1 MKKILLLL
9 VVLSAAAFNSFA
21 QSSKGD
27 GSGKF
32 SIGVDPG
39 LPVGNASDVSSFAIG
54 GDLKYSLPA
63 AENFDVSLSAGY
75 TTFIGKTVTIDFN
88 GQSVSGKASD
98 IKAIPVKLGG
108 RYNFDGA
115 SGFFGEVAFGAA
127 FIQDGGGTAF
137 LYAPGI
143 GYAMDGGFE
152 VGLRYEGWSKNG
164 SFSQIGLRVAYSFQ

>member
-21 QSSKGD
+21 QSSKSD

-32 SIGVDPG
+32 SIGIDPG
-39 LPVGNASDVSSFAIG
+39 LPVGDASNGYSFAIG

-75 TTFIGKTVTIDFN
+75 QTFIGKTITIDFD
-88 GQSVSGKASD
+88 GQSASGKVPSL
-98 IKAIPVKLGG
+98 KAIPVKLAG
-108 RYNFDGA
+108 RYNFNG
-115 SGFFGEVAFGAA
+115 STGFFGEVGLGAA

-152 VGLRYEGWSKNG
+152 VGVRYEGWSKNG
-164 SFSQIGLRVAYSFQ
+164 TFSQIGLRVAYSFQ

>member
-9 VVLSAAAFNSFA
+9 VVLSAVAFNSFA
-21 QSSKGD
+21 QSSKSD
-27 GSGKF
+27 DVGKF

-39 LPVGNASDVSSFAIG
+39 LPVGNASDYSSFAIG
-54 GDLKYSLPA
+54 GDLKYSIPA

-75 TTFIGKTVTIDFN
+75 TAFLGKTIN
-88 GQSVSGKASD
+88 GFKLPS
-98 IKAIPVKLGG
+98 IKGIPIKLAG
-108 RYNFDGA
+108 RYNFDG
-115 SGFFGEVAFGAA
+115 STGFFGEVAFGAA

-164 SFSQIGLRVAYSFQ
+164 SISQIGLRVAYSFQ

>member
-21 QSSKGD
+21 QTSKSD

-39 LPVGNASDVSSFAIG
+39 LPVGNASNYSSFAIG
-54 GDLKYSLPA
+54 GDLKYSIPA

-75 TTFIGKTVTIDFN
+75 TVFTGKTVTID
-88 GQSVSGKASD
+88 GVSGNYGDVKG
-98 IKAIPVKLGG
+98 IPVKLAG
-108 RYNFDGA
+108 RYNFDG
-115 SGFFGEVAFGAA
+115 STGFFAEVGLGAA

-164 SFSQIGLRVAYSFQ
+164 SISQIGLRVAYSFQ

>member
-9 VVLSAAAFNSFA
+9 VVLSAVAFNSFA
-21 QSSKGD
+21 QSSKSD

-39 LPVGNASDVSSFAIG
+39 LPVGNASNFSSFAIG
-54 GDLKYSLPA
+54 GDLKYSMPA

-75 TTFIGKTVTIDFN
+75 ETFLGKTVTVD
-88 GQSVSGKASD
+88 GVSGKYNSL
-98 IKAIPVKLGG
+98 KGIPVKIAG
-108 RYNFDGA
+108 RYNFEG
-115 SGFFGEVAFGAA
+115 SNGFFGEVGFGAA

-164 SFSQIGLRVAYSFQ
+164 SISQIGLRVAYSFQ

>member
-9 VVLSAAAFNSFA
+9 VVLSAVAFNSFA
-21 QSSKGD
+21 QLSKSDD
-27 GSGKF
+27 GGKF

-39 LPVGNASDVSSFAIG
+39 LPVGDASNISSFTIG

-75 TTFIGKTVTIDFN
+75 QTFLGKSVTIDGESFKY
-88 GQSVSGKASD
+88 GSLKG
-98 IKAIPVKLGG
+98 IPVKLAG
-108 RYNFDGA
+108 RYNFDG
-115 SGFFGEVAFGAA
+115 STGFFAEVGLGAA

-152 VGLRYEGWSKNG
+152 VVVRYEGWSKNG
-164 SFSQIGLRVAYSFQ
+164 SISQIGLRVAYSFQ